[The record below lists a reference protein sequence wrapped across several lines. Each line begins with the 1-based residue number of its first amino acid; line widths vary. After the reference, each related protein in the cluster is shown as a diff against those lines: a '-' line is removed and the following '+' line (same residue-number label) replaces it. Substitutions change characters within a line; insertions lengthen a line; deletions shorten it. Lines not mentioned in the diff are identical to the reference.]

1 MEWGSDRIDP
11 PIRDLRLLILAE
23 DEDGVVA
30 AEAEGLG
37 KAGPDESPFD
47 KIHIHMKYV
56 LDTNTLIYFFKGEG
70 RVAQHLLAIPPSE
83 IGIPAVVLM

>member
-11 PIRDLRLLILAE
+11 PIRGLRLLILSE

-47 KIHIHMKYV
+47 KIRIHIYAQ
-56 LDTNTLIYFFKGEG
+56 LYFQRRLSHGTGDDLFGCG
-70 RVAQHLLAIPPSE
+70 NRD
-83 IGIPAVVLM
+83 